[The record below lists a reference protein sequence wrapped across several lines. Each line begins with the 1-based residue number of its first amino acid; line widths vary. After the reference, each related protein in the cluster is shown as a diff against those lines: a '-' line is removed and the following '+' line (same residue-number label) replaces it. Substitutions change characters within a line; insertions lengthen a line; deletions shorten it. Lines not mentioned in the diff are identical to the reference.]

1 MLDCWMDGRLRLS
14 HPQNKTE
21 GRDELLEVVSRGTMG
36 WTDRDRTDY
45 VEHVSLRPVWLET
58 VLGRVGSQSVRSI
71 WCTAPTAAGSLL
83 LCWLYICRTH
93 YGPPEGN
100 AFPHFFAPE

>member
-1 MLDCWMDGRLRLS
+1 MLDCWMDVRLRLS

-45 VEHVSLRPVWLET
+45 VEHVSLRPVWGL
-58 VLGRVGSQSVRSI
+58 SSPRSI
-71 WCTAPTAAGSLL
+71 WCTALTVGWWGHWGVSLL
-83 LCWLYICRTH
+83 LCWL
-93 YGPPEGN
+93 
-100 AFPHFFAPE
+100 

>member
-58 VLGRVGSQSVRSI
+58 VLGRVGSQSGRFGALHRRRRGVYCCVGSI
-71 WCTAPTAAGSLL
+71 FAERIMGPLKGMHFPTFL
-83 LCWLYICRTH
+83 
-93 YGPPEGN
+93 PPSE
-100 AFPHFFAPE
+100 